1 MTDFILLFLL
11 DVKFTRVMLIR
22 CMHVTTAAN
31 INARIVEKQIY
42 LFKLFLNVSHN
53 TEKMCRLL
61 V

>member
-22 CMHVTTAAN
+22 FMHVTTAAN

-42 LFKLFLNVSHN
+42 LFKLFSNVSHN